1 MKKQTNKIEVSVNQY
16 AIDQEINAVNIS
28 AKQLNK
34 VRDEINRITGKEI
47 TLPEITPLLSSGN
60 YRALVTLNE
69 SAFRNYY
76 LECVAPGG
84 RLNSIPIDSEAL
96 NTLIQHPDTSRLLQL
111 VKGLPGGVIEYIAD
125 GLVTE
130 TPQGEIL
137 LADGAETSIQE
148 RHSIF
153 AEEGQETARFE
164 AAKKLADALN
174 DLCDFLPNNPLY
186 KSKIDLSGELYSVLS
201 VDEETGRFIPA
212 DYFVKVGD
220 VAEVSGMISN
230 YQRPEPEQRSELSDE
245 YIRSLM
251 L

>member
-1 MKKQTNKIEVSVNQY
+1 MKKEIKQIVSVSQL
-16 AIDQEINAVNIS
+16 AIDREMKAVKIA
-28 AKQLNK
+28 AKQLQA
-34 VRDEINRITGKEI
+34 VRDEINRITGKVTKLTEI
-47 TLPEITPLLSSGN
+47 IPLLSTGN
-60 YRALVTLNE
+60 FRALVTLNQT
-69 SAFRNYY
+69 AFRNYY

-84 RLNSIPIDSEAL
+84 KLNGLQMDGEAL
-96 NTLIQHPDTSRLLQL
+96 EALVQQPDTSQLLQL
-111 VKGLPGGVIEYIAD
+111 VKGLPGGVIEYVSD
-125 GLVTE
+125 GLITE

-137 LADGAETSIQE
+137 LAEGAEKVISE
-148 RHSIF
+148 RNSIF

-174 DLCDFLPNNPLY
+174 ELCEFLPDNPLY

>member
-1 MKKQTNKIEVSVNQY
+1 MKTSQIKQIVSVSQL
-16 AIDQEINAVNIS
+16 AIDREMNAVNI
-28 AKQLNK
+28 AARQLQKINS
-34 VRDEINRITGKEI
+34 EIKSLTGKSTTLNEI
-47 TLPEITPLLSSGN
+47 IPLLSSGN

-69 SAFRNYY
+69 PAFRDYY

-84 RLNSIPIDSEAL
+84 KLNGVPMDSEAL
-96 NTLIQHPDTSRLLQL
+96 NTLIQHPDTSQLLQL
-111 VKGLPGGVIEYIAD
+111 VKGLPGGVIEYVSD
-125 GLVTE
+125 GLITE

-137 LADGAETSIQE
+137 LAEGVEKVIRD
-148 RHSIF
+148 RNSIF
-153 AEEGQETARFE
+153 AEEGPETARFE

-174 DLCDFLPNNPLY
+174 DLCEFLPDNPLY
-186 KSKIDLSGELYSVLS
+186 KSKIYLSGELYSVLS

-245 YIRSLM
+245 YINSLM
-251 L
+251 N